1 MIKAV
6 QKRVRLPFL
15 RSKKCWAA
23 EEGIALVE
31 VLVALVIFSILV
43 VSITAF
49 FINTFLMVHVAA
61 KKSETLFSVQAGTE
75 EQADTV
81 VGDDDA
87 LEIHYPGEVVT
98 AKGKIVQVEETD
110 ILGRSVRL
118 EVFVPHLME
127 LDEED

>member
-43 VSITAF
+43 VSITVYF
-49 FINTFLMVHVAA
+49 LNTFLMVHVAA